1 MLQNGAATM
10 VSTYSDIDD
19 SGLVVRR
26 KPQPAFGDDSLNAGA
41 QAPQLPLPELWVRWS
56 DGPLGITFKRK
67 NGQIVV
73 SRLTGS
79 GYSPGLTQLRPGDW
93 LVSFNN
99 QSTRNLRLGETMEL
113 LKRSPK
119 PVDMCFIVQ

>member
-1 MLQNGAATM
+1 M

-19 SGLVVRR
+19 SGLVVRHQR
-26 KPQPAFGDDSLNAGA
+26 QPSGGA
-41 QAPQLPLPELWVRWS
+41 VPSAPSPQLPLPELWVRWS
-56 DGPLGITFKRK
+56 EGPLGITFKRK